1 MNKEMM
7 KGSIDLLLLSVIAKR
22 DMYGYE
28 IIQALKESSSELY
41 SMSEGTLYP
50 ALKRLETQDFITSY
64 WQEQENKRRR
74 KYYQITDDGQKAIEI
89 KLRDWKQLNNL
100 IAKWSEGGA
109 LYE

>member
-1 MNKEMM
+1 
-7 KGSIDLLLLSVIAKR
+7 
-22 DMYGYE
+22 MYGYE

>member
-100 IAKWSEGGA
+100 IAKWFEGGA

>member
-7 KGSIDLLLLSVIAKR
+7 KGSIYLLLLSVIAKR